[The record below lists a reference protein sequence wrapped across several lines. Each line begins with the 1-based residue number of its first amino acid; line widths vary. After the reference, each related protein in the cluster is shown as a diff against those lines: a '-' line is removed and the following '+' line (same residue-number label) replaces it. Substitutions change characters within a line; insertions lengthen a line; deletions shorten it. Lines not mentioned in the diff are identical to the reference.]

1 MKRFSECIN
10 EGFFGDNYD
19 KYKKRV
25 LEVLASIGIV
35 IDDKKMKSAEEWIR
49 DFYADKMHSLDCAKA
64 IRDNFRSFGPVT
76 ESFERYAAEIVDSA
90 PALQKKTAVKRIHAM
105 DRVQKAQFD
114 HVVLTLCGLKNLDP
128 REFLASRGYDILKL
142 VQDGALNTDQIIER
156 VGQQL
161 LGKKNESM
169 SVEEALEIIRESG
182 RRADKTNTDASDWMD
197 MCKTEMIKL
206 GYGPVTANS
215 YVTDEWRGEF
225 IQAFKDG
232 YTPKEAAEQMNRFLE
247 EQEHDESY

>member
-1 MKRFSECIN
+1 MRTFGEFVN
-10 EGFFGDNYD
+10 EGFFGDS
-19 KYKKRV
+19 YKSYKNRV
-25 LEVLASIGIV
+25 LDVLGSIGIF
-35 IDDKKMKSAEEWIR
+35 IDPSKMKHAESWIR
-49 DFYADKMHSLDCAKA
+49 DFYADRMSEFDCASS
-64 IRDNFRSFGPVT
+64 IRDNCSKWDRLT
-76 ESFERYAAEIVDSA
+76 ESFERYATEIVDSA
-90 PALQKKTAVKRIHAM
+90 PALQKKKAVKRIQTM

-128 REFLASRGYDILKL
+128 KEFLASRGYDILKL

-156 VGQQL
+156 IGQQL

-182 RRADKTNTDASDWMD
+182 RRVDKSNTDSSDWMD
-197 MCKTEMIKL
+197 MCKREMIKL

-225 IQAFKDG
+225 VQAFKDG
-232 YTPKEAAEQMNRFLE
+232 YTPKEAAEQMDRFLE
-247 EQEHDESY
+247 EQENDES